1 MQLVFASNN
10 QHKLSE
16 IQFIIGKEFQ
26 LITLSEAG
34 FTGDIPEDQN
44 TLEGN
49 ALEKARYIFSKL
61 GVNCFADD
69 TGLEVEALNGE
80 PGVYSAR
87 YAGHTNNSENNIAKL
102 LLNIKNKTNRKAQF
116 RTVIA
121 LIINGKE
128 FLFEGIVKGIIIKEK
143 RGSIGF
149 GYDPIFVPDGY
160 NNTFAEM
167 PINEKNKISHR
178 ANAIHKLAD
187 FLKKDNLIP

>member
-49 ALEKARYIFSKL
+49 ALEKARYIFLKL
-61 GVNCFADD
+61 NANCFADD

-87 YAGHTNNSENNIAKL
+87 YAGSENNSEKNIAKL
-102 LLNIKNKTNRKAQF
+102 LFNIKDKTNRKAQF

-128 FLFEGIVKGIIIKEK
+128 FLFEGIVKGIIINEK
-143 RGSIGF
+143 RGVSGF

-167 PINEKNKISHR
+167 PISEKNKISHR

>member
-16 IQFIIGKEFQ
+16 IQKIIGKEFR

-34 FTGDIPEDQN
+34 FTGEIPEDQN
-44 TLEGN
+44 TLEDN

-61 GVNCFADD
+61 NANCFADD
-69 TGLEVEALNGE
+69 TGLEVEALNRE

-87 YAGHTNNSENNIAKL
+87 YAGSENNSEKNIAKL
-102 LLNIKNKTNRKAQF
+102 LFNIKDKTNRKAQF

-128 FLFEGIVKGIIIKEK
+128 FLFEGIVKGIIINEK
-143 RGSIGF
+143 RGVSGF

-167 PINEKNKISHR
+167 PISEKNKISHR